1 MERVKWEKPRAEVQA
16 FVADDYVAVCYTLT
30 CDAGKVGWFNQQT
43 IYGSNNLFTLVDTA
57 YGHNDRNDYYTVR
70 QVDKPTVAK
79 NGYIF
84 LASGWKPVFYWKDS
98 SGYHLSTENA
108 YVAHKNVS

>member
-30 CDAGKVGWFNQQT
+30 CDAGDVGLLDQQT
-43 IYGSNNLFTLVDTA
+43 IYSSKSILAMVGTA
-57 YGHNDRNDYYTVR
+57 YGHNNRDDFYTVR
-70 QVDKPTVAK
+70 QVDAPTVGK
-79 NGYIF
+79 NGYIILF
-84 LASGWKPVFYWKDS
+84 DGWTPVFYWKDS
-98 SGYHLSTENA
+98 RGYHLSTENA

>member
-30 CDAGKVGWFNQQT
+30 CDDG
-43 IYGSNNLFTLVDTA
+43 D
-57 YGHNDRNDYYTVR
+57 DDYYTVR
-70 QVDKPTVAK
+70 QVDKPTLAK

-84 LASGWKPVFYWKDS
+84 LMNGWKPEWKQVFCWTDS
-98 SGYHLSTENA
+98 SGYHLSTEDD
-108 YVAHKNVS
+108 YVEHKNVS

>member
-30 CDAGKVGWFNQQT
+30 CDAGKVGWFDQQT
-43 IYGSNNLFTLVDTA
+43 IYRRKDILTVVDTA

-70 QVDKPTVAK
+70 QVDEPTVHK

-84 LASGWKPVFYWKDS
+84 LVSGWKRVFYWEDN

>member
-30 CDAGKVGWFNQQT
+30 CDAGKVGLFNQQT
-43 IYGSNNLFTLVDTA
+43 IYRSTELWTWVGTA
-57 YGHNDRNDYYTVR
+57 DGHKDRNDYYTVR
-70 QVDKPTVAK
+70 QVDRPTVDK
-79 NGYIF
+79 NGFIY
-84 LASGWKPVFYWKDS
+84 LVSGWKPVFYWQDS
-98 SGYHLSTENA
+98 RGYHLSTENA